1 MQVTIA
7 HFVFLFV
14 GLLAGSL
21 VAWLLLRSRIAL
33 AEANGRAAGE
43 LERTASTARI
53 ATLEE
58 ALQNEQRQAQE
69 KLALLSEAREQL
81 TNQFKALAE
90 EILDAKSKKFTEQNQ
105 TNLTQLLTPLQQRI
119 AEFKTKVEEVY
130 VNEGKDR
137 SALAKQVEMLTT
149 LNNTL
154 SQDTQNLTTAL
165 KGDSKAQGNWGELL
179 LDRVLEMT
187 GLVCGQHYDRQES
200 VAGEDGTT
208 RNIPDV
214 VLHMPGDRHLVVDA
228 KMTLPD
234 YRAYASAENEDDRA
248 SALKK
253 HLTSIRN
260 HIKGLSEKEYQK
272 LYGLKSLDFVVMFIP
287 LEPAFGLAVVS
298 DPDLVYEAWQKNVL
312 LASPSTFLSVVRTV
326 TNLWRREDLSRNA
339 QDISKRG
346 AELYDKLVGFVED
359 LQNVGASIAKAQ
371 ENYDNALKKLSEGR
385 GNLIRQAELLRTLG
399 VKPSKSLPPKLV
411 EIASEEVQPIASQ
424 ETAAKNE
431 FEETKY
437 CECAK
442 IAGTDKTH
450 CQRHPDK
457 CPSCLQKR
465 PAIGGPDD
473 CPNYK
478 RLCEICGINARPTP

>member
-1 MQVTIA
+1 
-7 HFVFLFV
+7 
-14 GLLAGSL
+14 
-21 VAWLLLRSRIAL
+21 
-33 AEANGRAAGE
+33 
-43 LERTASTARI
+43 
-53 ATLEE
+53 
-58 ALQNEQRQAQE
+58 
-69 KLALLSEAREQL
+69 
-81 TNQFKALAE
+81 
-90 EILDAKSKKFTEQNQ
+90 
-105 TNLTQLLTPLQQRI
+105 
-119 AEFKTKVEEVY
+119 
-130 VNEGKDR
+130 
-137 SALAKQVEMLTT
+137 
-149 LNNTL
+149 
-154 SQDTQNLTTAL
+154 
-165 KGDSKAQGNWGELL
+165 
-179 LDRVLEMT
+179 
-187 GLVCGQHYDRQES
+187 
-200 VAGEDGTT
+200 
-208 RNIPDV
+208 
-214 VLHMPGDRHLVVDA
+214 
-228 KMTLPD
+228 
-234 YRAYASAENEDDRA
+234 
-248 SALKK
+248 
-253 HLTSIRN
+253 
-260 HIKGLSEKEYQK
+260 
-272 LYGLKSLDFVVMFIP
+272 
-287 LEPAFGLAVVS
+287 
-298 DPDLVYEAWQKNVL
+298 
-312 LASPSTFLSVVRTV
+312 V